1 MSKRLKQ
8 HAPKLRMLWKLN
20 RPKKQRWLKKNL
32 DKDFLL
38 CLCECTLNI
47 LNGNIKLLPR
57 QKKMLEEHKESLRQ
71 LVNKKVSMRKK
82 HKIVQ
87 DGGAFIGALLGPIV
101 SILGDL
107 LAGK

>member
-1 MSKRLKQ
+1 
-8 HAPKLRMLWKLN
+8 
-20 RPKKQRWLKKNL
+20 
-32 DKDFLL
+32 
-38 CLCECTLNI
+38 
-47 LNGNIKLLPR
+47 
-57 QKKMLEEHKESLRQ
+57 MLEEHKESLRQ

-87 DGGAFIGALLGPIV
+87 DGGAFIGALIGPIV